1 MPTYVYIGRDS
12 ARGVELRKVH
22 REAHLARLDE
32 LEVAG
37 RIRYGGPLRDADS
50 QPCGSVVIFEAD
62 DLDAARAW
70 AEADPYLAEGIFES
84 LEVFETA
91 AIFPKNRAG

>member
-12 ARGVELRKVH
+12 ARGLELRKVH
-22 REAHLARLDE
+22 RDAHLARLDE
-32 LEVAG
+32 LEAQG

-50 QPCGSVVIFEAD
+50 NPCGSLVIFDAE
-62 DLDAARAW
+62 DLASARAW
-70 AEADPYLAEGIFES
+70 AEADPYLAEGVFES

-91 AIFPKNRAG
+91 AIFPKG